1 MNPAAMVTARD
12 KLGLLVAL
20 IGVGV
25 LLWFGVS
32 HFGASGAG
40 TPVSPPPG
48 QTAGQRAAAITY
60 LKRLQRIDAPI
71 EQKERRAGPVVQ
83 RAVSNPGPMSPTVT
97 NVVRAVAIG
106 YAHAAN
112 RVQNVAPAPGF
123 ENAQVLLAQ
132 VYNDQSRY
140 YLSVLKLAN
149 NTTAQSDPTAL
160 LDELTSIDN
169 ALGAFNSDLT
179 ACRTAFRES
188 TATASVPYPAW
199 VAALINHATGQSS

>member
-1 MNPAAMVTARD
+1 MVTGRD

-25 LLWFGVS
+25 LLWFGLS

-40 TPVSPPPG
+40 APASPPPG
-48 QTAGQRAAAITY
+48 QAAGQRAAATTY
-60 LKRLQRIDAPI
+60 LKRLQRIDVPI

-83 RAVSNPGPMSPTVT
+83 RAVSNPEPMTATVT
-97 NVVRAVAIG
+97 NVVRAVAVG
-106 YAHAAN
+106 YASAAN
-112 RVQNVAPAPGF
+112 RVKHVAPAPGF

-149 NTTAQSDPTAL
+149 STTGQSDPTAL

-169 ALGAFNSDLT
+169 ALGAFNNDLT
-179 ACRTAFRES
+179 ACRDAFR
-188 TATASVPYPAW
+188 TATVTAGVPYPSW
-199 VAALINHATGQSS
+199 VAALINHATGRASS

>member
-40 TPVSPPPG
+40 APVSPRPG
-48 QTAGQRAAAITY
+48 QAAGQRAAAVTY

-83 RAVSNPGPMSPTVT
+83 RAISNPGPMTTTVT
-97 NVVRAVAIG
+97 NVVRAVAVG

-112 RVQNVAPAPGF
+112 RVQQAAPAPGF
-123 ENAQVLLAQ
+123 GNAQALLAQ

-140 YLSVLKLAN
+140 YLSVLKLAK

-160 LDELTSIDN
+160 LDELTRIDN
-169 ALGAFNSDLT
+169 ALGAFNNDLT
-179 ACRTAFRES
+179 ACRTAFQES
-188 TATASVPYPAW
+188 TATAGVPYPAW
-199 VAALINHATGQSS
+199 VSGLINHATGQSS